1 MKKTKITQISGQF
14 ISPKKVFFFFFLFDA
29 QKGHSTT
36 NWDTA
41 ERHEKHGDDKEI
53 NSRTNA

>member
-1 MKKTKITQISGQF
+1 MREGLPYGLPILSRLTSHL
-14 ISPKKVFFFFFLFDA
+14 FFLFDA